1 MTDPPLNL
9 GQDLSVDPRTTPLGL
24 LLSGGLDSAILLA
37 VLLEEGRTVSPIF
50 IRGGL
55 LWENEERLAV
65 KRFCESQRARHGD
78 RLRPVVELQQPVR
91 DLYGDHWST
100 TGQGIPGAESP
111 DEAVFLP
118 GRNALLLVKAILWC
132 QLHQVP
138 ELALAP
144 LASNPF
150 GDASDVFFADFERAM
165 TQAMMKPIRILR
177 PFAQLKKRAVM
188 KLGAHLPLELSF
200 SCIAPRA
207 GNHCGA
213 CNKCE
218 ERRVAFRDAGLE
230 DRTVYAERRGVTS

>member
-1 MTDPPLNL
+1 MTVPLL
-9 GQDLSVDPRTTPLGL
+9 ALEKDLPVEQSATSLGL

-37 VLLEEGRTVSPIF
+37 VLLEQGRTVFPIF

-65 KRFCESQRARHGD
+65 ERFCESQRKRHGD
-78 RLRPVVELQQPVR
+78 RLQPVVELQQPVR

-100 TGQGIPGAESP
+100 TGQGIPGSDSP

-132 QLHQVP
+132 QLHAVP
-138 ELALAP
+138 ALALAP

-150 GDASDVFFADFERAM
+150 GDASDAFFADFERAM
-165 TQAMMKPIRILR
+165 TQAMMKPIQILR

-188 KLGAHLPLELSF
+188 QLGAHLPLELSF

-218 ERRVAFRDAGLE
+218 ERRVAFRDAGLT
-230 DRTVYAERRGVTS
+230 DRTVYAG